1 MSLAHVAL
9 LFLSYAQVYTIRI
22 RISTFPPCAL
32 NDHAESRVF
41 FNLVADVHKRIHK
54 AFFLQYLVQDT
65 ECRFICE
72 TKYIYNL
79 I

>member
-41 FNLVADVHKRIHK
+41 FNLVADVHKRTHK
-54 AFFLQYLVQDT
+54 AFF
-65 ECRFICE
+65 F
-72 TKYIYNL
+72 YNIWCKTPNAAL
-79 I
+79 YVKLNTYTT